1 MSTDTMYINSS
12 RLLPTRS
19 KNKTSNAMFPR
30 SNSNTSIKNSS
41 NKNNNNNNKSSKHG
55 NRSNDKKHS
64 QRANNNSSN
73 SNSKTSSSDLSP
85 SSEKSK
91 KPDSLRIPLPQ
102 TLPNGDKPNFGSSNS
117 NLNSNAKR
125 RNSHNG
131 KDKSTKDLTKN
142 LKNLLLDNKNNK
154 NNNNN
159 NKKSSNKRSYSKSPK
174 QSHKNVTNNNI
185 NNNSIAVSSLK
196 NQNTTPIMTFLT
208 SPINGPGS
216 IPNMN
221 LSEQN
226 ISSSSN
232 SSSGTGNT
240 PTPTVQQMP
249 RVGSQILT
257 RPGINMGCFNPNNNP
272 GPPQSGQQQQ
282 HPQGFLQ
289 QPQRLQSQPQIQ
301 HQFQQQQPQPH
312 YGLPMGAGI
321 QPIQNMPSN
330 IQQQQMPIG
339 NINAGGPVSQ
349 HFQSLGYPFALNNN
363 YRLSSVDGPL
373 MPQQIQLM
381 TPMFNQP
388 NGGQPNGGQPHLQN
402 NSNNINM
409 NIQQRQNTMSPNVTP
424 LSIQS
429 TQISPKPQQT
439 NRVQPLSSSSSNSS
453 AKRNKSRTT
462 SHTFAGASFAT
473 DVPQESNLPKPSFL

>member
-30 SNSNTSIKNSS
+30 SNSNTSIKNSNSKNNIS
-41 NKNNNNNNKSSKHG
+41 NGKHNTKNGSHTNNKKHSQRVSNNNNNN
-55 NRSNDKKHS
+55 
-64 QRANNNSSN
+64 NNSSN
-73 SNSKTSSSDLSP
+73 NSSNTNSSRGLISSSDN
-85 SSEKSK
+85 SK
-91 KPDSLRIPLPQ
+91 KVDSLRIPLPQ
-102 TLPNGDKPNFGSSNS
+102 TLPNGEKPNFGSSNS
-117 NLNSNAKR
+117 NLNSNTKR
-125 RNSHNG
+125 RNSHNS
-131 KDKSTKDLTKN
+131 KDKSTKDITKN

-154 NNNNN
+154 NKNNNNNNNNN
-159 NKKSSNKRSYSKSPK
+159 NKKSSNKRSSSKSPK
-174 QSHKNVTNNNI
+174 QSHKNVTNNN
-185 NNNSIAVSSLK
+185 NSIPVNALK

-232 SSSGTGNT
+232 SSSGAGNT
-240 PTPTVQQMP
+240 PTPTVSQMP

-257 RPGINMGCFNPNNNP
+257 RPGINMGGFNPNNNP

-282 HPQGFLQ
+282 YPQGFLQ
-289 QPQRLQSQPQIQ
+289 QPQRLQSQ
-301 HQFQQQQPQPH
+301 FQQQPQQQ
-312 YGLPMGAGI
+312 YGLPMGTNI
-321 QPIQNMPSN
+321 QPMQNMPSN
-330 IQQQQMPIG
+330 IQQQQQQQMPMG
-339 NINAGGPVSQ
+339 NINPGGPVSQ
-349 HFQSLGYPFALNNN
+349 HFQGLGYPFALNNN
-363 YRLSSVDGPL
+363 YRLSSVDGPM

-381 TPMFNQP
+381 TPMFNQ
-388 NGGQPNGGQPHLQN
+388 QNGGQPHLPN
-402 NSNNINM
+402 NNM
-409 NIQQRQNTMSPNVTP
+409 NIQQRQNIMSPNVTP
-424 LSIQS
+424 MSIQS
-429 TQISPKPQQT
+429 TQISPKPQQS

-453 AKRNKSRTT
+453 AKKNKTRTT